1 MCRVIS
7 VCSQK
12 GGVGKSCMTVN
23 IAVGLVRA
31 GNKVLVIDA
40 DPQSDASASL
50 GFRDMDESDE
60 TLSELMAM
68 VLEDEELPADLFIR
82 NQEEGVDM
90 ITSNIDLADV
100 EVRLVNVLSR
110 EFVLKQIL
118 AKIKDRYDYILID
131 NMPSLGMIMV
141 NSLAAADEVLIPGEA
156 SYLPMK
162 GLQQLLRTVGKV
174 RKQINQ
180 KLRIGGIVFNMVDLR
195 TREHKD
201 NMEQLRETYGNQLK
215 IYETAIP
222 SSIRLEECSKVGE
235 SIYKYDSKG
244 KAALAF
250 NNLVQEVA
258 NNGC

>member
-12 GGVGKSCMTVN
+12 GGVGKSCLTVN
-23 IAVGLVRA
+23 IAVGLARI

-60 TLSELMAM
+60 TLSELMLM
-68 VLEDEELPADLFIR
+68 VLEDEELPVELFIR
-82 NQEEGVDM
+82 KQQEGVDI

-100 EVRLVNVLSR
+100 EVKLVNVLSR

-118 AKIKDRYDYILID
+118 SKVKEHYDYIIID
-131 NMPSLGMIMV
+131 NMPSLGMIMI
-141 NSLAAADEVLIPGEA
+141 NSLAAADEVLIPVEA

-174 RKQINQ
+174 RKQINP

-195 TREHKD
+195 TREHKE
-201 NMEQLRETYGNQLK
+201 NMEQLRDTYGRQLK
-215 IYETAIP
+215 IYNTVIP

-235 SIYKYDSKG
+235 SIFKYDSKG
-244 KAALAF
+244 KAAEAF
-250 NNLVQEVA
+250 IELVREVA
-258 NNGC
+258 NIGS